1 MRCKLSVIAEATAKC
16 EAALPFSET
25 QPLEQHFHPA
35 PSEAVMTKVG
45 ELRQTR
51 KMIKGRR
58 LGMPFQVINVVPRAD
73 VVRRPTHYYCSVVL
87 NYLFLAY
94 IS

>member
-1 MRCKLSVIAEATAKC
+1 
-16 EAALPFSET
+16 
-25 QPLEQHFHPA
+25 
-35 PSEAVMTKVG
+35 MTKVG

-58 LGMPFQVINVVPRAD
+58 VGMPFQVINVVPRAD